1 MSAIHANAREFDA
14 KAEGFFRYVQVFT
27 AIVDSYSHG
36 ANDVSNAMGPFSAV
50 YLAWKKG
57 AVVSKAELSDG
68 TNFWILA
75 IGGAGIV
82 VGLATYGY
90 KIMNARRGV
99 VDASLET
106 RHRGTVSTPDPRR
119 PWASS

>member
-1 MSAIHANAREFDA
+1 MRED
-14 KAEGFFRYVQVFT
+14 
-27 AIVDSYSHG
+27 
-36 ANDVSNAMGPFSAV
+36 
-50 YLAWKKG
+50 AWKKG

-90 KIMNARRGV
+90 KIMNVVIRVEINSRR
-99 VDASLET
+99 
-106 RHRGTVSTPDPRR
+106 
-119 PWASS
+119 